1 MKDLQS
7 QHDCWCFCKRK
18 TGHGLLKECQNNN
31 FGHFI
36 YFYIKKNDK
45 DVKMT
50 GFHSEVFPVHPLGL
64 FQVANVENCF
74 ICLYPY
80 MKSAVN
86 RKHFSL
92 RKSAKGQYSILES
105 IVITK

>member
-1 MKDLQS
+1 MTVGVSVREKLDMDS
-7 QHDCWCFCKRK
+7 
-18 TGHGLLKECQNNN
+18 LKNARTIILVIL
-31 FGHFI
+31 FI
-36 YFYIKKNDK
+36 FTFKKKNDK